1 MSLSNNFKNNSS
13 FRKGDVVTFGN
24 GERGK
29 LLFEISRG
37 YWAVKTSGKD
47 VNLNEKE
54 MAKVGK

>member
-1 MSLSNNFKNNSS
+1 MSLSNNVKNNAT
-13 FRKGDVVTFGN
+13 FRKGDLVTFNN

-47 VNLNEKE
+47 VNLDEKE